1 MKGHALNISYAAID
15 LIKKHQGLS
24 LEKYRDENG
33 LWVIGYGHAIH
44 EEDNFHGGITPHQ
57 AECLLQEDIQ
67 LCERLLRENMAR
79 PLTQQQHDALVLMLF
94 SFGETSSLPQAVFQT
109 VARV

>member
-1 MKGHALNISYAAID
+1 MNMKGHALNISYAAID

-44 EEDNFHGGITPHQ
+44 ERTIFTE
-57 AECLLQEDIQ
+57 A
-67 LCERLLRENMAR
+67 LLRSRQNVCFR
-79 PLTQQQHDALVLMLF
+79 RIF
-94 SFGETSSLPQAVFQT
+94 SYVRGCCGKI
-109 VARV
+109 

>member
-33 LWVIGYGHAIH
+33 LSAMAACVLYHCQYADTSILRVSLRGS
-44 EEDNFHGGITPHQ
+44 FPLSPRITGTYR
-57 AECLLQEDIQ
+57 LTLQYV
-67 LCERLLRENMAR
+67 A
-79 PLTQQQHDALVLMLF
+79 H
-94 SFGETSSLPQAVFQT
+94 SSSPAY
-109 VARV
+109 R